1 MCTVIN
7 TFVMKGAAT
16 TGLII
21 NGMPEKVR
29 ETKVKC
35 IYALILKLGFNN
47 LQIFLF
53 SL

>member
-1 MCTVIN
+1 
-7 TFVMKGAAT
+7 MKGAAT